1 MLSDPEKK
9 SVYDELGEEGLEGGG
24 AETDPSDIFDLFF
37 GGRRPGRQQSKKKGE
52 DIVSPIKVTLEQVS
66 TRRWS
71 QASNVINV
79 KYFGRFR
86 RLPRI

>member
-9 SVYDELGEEGLEGGG
+9 SIYDELGEEGLEGGG

-52 DIVSPIKVTLEQVS
+52 DIVSPIKVTLEQVDYMNHS
-66 TRRWS
+66 
-71 QASNVINV
+71 
-79 KYFGRFR
+79 
-86 RLPRI
+86 